1 MKIDLPAILVAND
14 LLTGR
19 IVVWGE
25 RGFSRNPQD
34 ATIATTLDI
43 AENLQATGLREF
55 ASLRVVDPEVI
66 PVTIDAGVPMPK
78 HLRERI
84 KLFGPT
90 IALDGVR
97 LYV

>member
-19 IVVWGE
+19 IVVWGDK
-25 RGFSRNPQD
+25 GFSRQPKD
-34 ATIATTLDI
+34 ATIASTLEA

-66 PVTIDAGVPMPK
+66 PVTVEGGVPMPR

-90 IALDGVR
+90 IALEGVT